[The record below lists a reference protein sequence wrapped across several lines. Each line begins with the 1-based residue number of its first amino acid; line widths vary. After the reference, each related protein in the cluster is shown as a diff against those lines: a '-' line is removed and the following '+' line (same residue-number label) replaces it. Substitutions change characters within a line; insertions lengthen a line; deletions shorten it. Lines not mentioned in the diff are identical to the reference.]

1 MLLNM
6 KLTKALFI
14 FFLLLS
20 LESKAQQAFKAGLSL
35 GMTTSQISGDGLGG
49 WDKFGVTGGAF
60 VSAPLSSKNGFR
72 IGLNYADKGSRTK
85 RDTLNFNTFAYRLR
99 YIEVPI
105 QYSFQNGPFTFL
117 TGLYYGRL
125 IKQDILANA
134 LTYDVTPPFRNYD
147 VGITVGATLQLG
159 DHLFLEGRFS
169 SSLLPTRPSPNFANP
184 NSYYEKGNY
193 NQVLYFLI
201 GRNF

>member
-1 MLLNM
+1 M

-117 TGLYYGRL
+117 SGLYYGRL
-125 IKQDILANA
+125 IKQDILSNS
-134 LTYDVTPPFRNYD
+134 LTYDVIPAFHNYD
-147 VGITVGATLQLG
+147 VGITLGTTLQLG

-169 SSLLPTRPSPNFANP
+169 SSILPTRPSPNFANP

>member
-1 MLLNM
+1 MR
-6 KLTKALFI
+6 LTKFFLFALFL
-14 FFLLLS
+14 FSYELH
-20 LESKAQQAFKAGLSL
+20 AQQAFNAGIAI

-49 WDKFGVTGGAF
+49 WDKFGITGGAF

-72 IGLNYADKGSRTK
+72 VGINYADKGSRTK

-99 YIEVPI
+99 YIEVPV

-117 TGLYYGRL
+117 SGLYYGRL
-125 IKQDILANA
+125 IKQDILSNA
-134 LTYDVTPPFRNYD
+134 LTYDVIPAFRNYD
-147 VGITVGATLQLG
+147 VGIALGATLQMG
-159 DHLFLEGRFS
+159 DHFFIEGRFS
-169 SSLLPTRPSPNFANP
+169 ASILPTRPSPNFANP

>member
-1 MLLNM
+1 M

-117 TGLYYGRL
+117 SGLYYGRL
-125 IKQDILANA
+125 IKQDILANS
-134 LTYDVTPPFRNYD
+134 LTYDVIPAFRNYD
-147 VGITVGATLQLG
+147 VGITLGTTLQLG

-169 SSLLPTRPSPNFANP
+169 SSILPTRPSPNFANP

>member
-1 MLLNM
+1 MT
-6 KLTKALFI
+6 LTRFLFLA
-14 FFLLLS
+14 FLLLS
-20 LESKAQQAFKAGLSL
+20 MTSSAQQAFKAGVSL

-49 WDKFGVTGGAF
+49 WDKFGITGGAF

-72 IGLNYADKGSRTK
+72 IGINYADKGSRTK
-85 RDTLNFNTFAYRLR
+85 RDTLNFNTFTYRLR
-99 YIEVPI
+99 YVEVPV

-117 TGLYYGRL
+117 SGLYYGRL
-125 IKQDILANA
+125 IRQDILANS
-134 LTYDVTPPFRNYD
+134 LTYEVIPAFRNFD
-147 VGITVGATLQLG
+147 VGLALGATLQMG
-159 DHLFLEGRFS
+159 DHFFIEGKFS
-169 SSLLPTRPSPNFANP
+169 TSIIPTRPSPNFANP

>member
-1 MLLNM
+1 MT
-6 KLTKALFI
+6 LTKLLFTFC
-14 FFLLLS
+14 FFWNVLGY
-20 LESKAQQAFKAGLSL
+20 AQQAFKAGVSV

-49 WDKFGVTGGAF
+49 WDKFGITGGAF

-99 YIEVPI
+99 YIEVPV

-125 IKQDILANA
+125 IKQDILSNA

-147 VGITVGATLQLG
+147 AGITVGTTLQLG

>member
-1 MLLNM
+1 M
-6 KLTKALFI
+6 KLTKLILLFFF
-14 FFLLLS
+14 FFLLS
-20 LESKAQQAFKAGLSL
+20 FESNAQQAFKAGISF

-49 WDKFGVTGGAF
+49 WDKFGMTGGAF

-99 YIEVPI
+99 YIEVPV

-117 TGLYYGRL
+117 TGVYYGRL

-134 LTYDVTPPFRNYD
+134 LTYDVIPAFRNYD
-147 VGITVGATLQLG
+147 VGITFGATLQMG
-159 DHLFLEGRFS
+159 DHFFIEGRFS
-169 SSLLPTRPSPNFANP
+169 SSMIPTRPSPNFANP

>member
-1 MLLNM
+1 MT
-6 KLTKALFI
+6 LTRFLFLA
-14 FFLLLS
+14 FLLLS
-20 LESKAQQAFKAGLSL
+20 MTSSAQQAFKAGVSL

-49 WDKFGVTGGAF
+49 WDKFGITGGAF

-72 IGLNYADKGSRTK
+72 IGINYADKGSRTK

-99 YIEVPI
+99 YVEVPV

-117 TGLYYGRL
+117 SGLYYGRL
-125 IKQDILANA
+125 IRQDILANS
-134 LTYDVTPPFRNYD
+134 LTYEVIPAFRNFD
-147 VGITVGATLQLG
+147 VGLALGATLQMG
-159 DHLFLEGRFS
+159 DHFFIEGKFS
-169 SSLLPTRPSPNFANP
+169 TSIIPTRPSPNFANP

>member
-1 MLLNM
+1 MT
-6 KLTKALFI
+6 LTRFLVLCI
-14 FFLLLS
+14 LLLS
-20 LESKAQQAFKAGLSL
+20 MNSNAQQAFKAGVSL

-99 YIEVPI
+99 YIELPV

-117 TGLYYGRL
+117 SGLYYGRL
-125 IKQDILANA
+125 MKQDILANS
-134 LTYDVTPPFRNYD
+134 LTYEVIPAFRNYD
-147 VGITVGATLQLG
+147 VGITLGTTLQMG
-159 DHLFLEGRFS
+159 DHLFIEGRFS
-169 SSLLPTRPSPNFANP
+169 SSIIPTRPSPNFANP

>member
-1 MLLNM
+1 MTLTRLLF
-6 KLTKALFI
+6 LA
-14 FFLLLS
+14 FLLLS
-20 LESKAQQAFKAGLSL
+20 MTSSAQQAFKAGVSL

-49 WDKFGVTGGAF
+49 WDKFGITGGAF

-72 IGLNYADKGSRTK
+72 IGINYADKGSRTK

-99 YIEVPI
+99 YVEVPV

-117 TGLYYGRL
+117 SGLYYGRL
-125 IKQDILANA
+125 IRQDILANS
-134 LTYDVTPPFRNYD
+134 LTYEVIPAFRNFD
-147 VGITVGATLQLG
+147 VGLALGATLQMG
-159 DHLFLEGRFS
+159 DHFFIEGKFS
-169 SSLLPTRPSPNFANP
+169 TSIIPTRPSPNFANP

>member
-1 MLLNM
+1 MT
-6 KLTKALFI
+6 LTK
-14 FFLLLS
+14 FLLLVLLLFS
-20 LESKAQQAFKAGLSL
+20 CELFAQQAFKAGLSL

-49 WDKFGVTGGAF
+49 WDKFGIAGGAF

-72 IGLNYADKGSRTK
+72 IGFNYADKGSRTK

-99 YIEVPI
+99 YIEVPV

-117 TGLYYGRL
+117 SGLYYGRL
-125 IKQDILANA
+125 IRQDILSNT
-134 LTYDVTPPFRNYD
+134 LTYDVIPAFRNYD
-147 VGITVGATLQLG
+147 IGIALGAALQLG

-169 SSLLPTRPSPNFANP
+169 TSVIPTRPSPNFANP
-184 NSYYEKGNY
+184 NSYYERGNY

>member
-1 MLLNM
+1 M
-6 KLTKALFI
+6 KLTK
-14 FFLLLS
+14 LLLIFC
-20 LESKAQQAFKAGLSL
+20 LLANIATNAQQAFKAGVSL

-60 VSAPLSSKNGFR
+60 VSAPISAKNGFR

-85 RDTLNFNTFAYRLR
+85 RDTLNFNTFSYRLR

-105 QYSFQNGPFTFL
+105 QYSFQNGPFVFH

-125 IKQDILANA
+125 IKQDVLSNYYSYPVAPAFRSYDFGLA
-134 LTYDVTPPFRNYD
+134 
-147 VGITVGATLQLG
+147 VGSTLQLG
-159 DHLFLEGRFS
+159 DHFFIEGRFS
-169 SSLLPTRPSPNFANP
+169 SSILPTRPSPNFANP

>member
-117 TGLYYGRL
+117 SGLYYGRL
-125 IKQDILANA
+125 IKQDILANS
-134 LTYDVTPPFRNYD
+134 LTYDVIPAFRNYD
-147 VGITVGATLQLG
+147 VGITLGTTLQLG

-169 SSLLPTRPSPNFANP
+169 SSILPTRPSPNFANP

>member
-1 MLLNM
+1 M
-6 KLTKALFI
+6 KLTKL
-14 FFLLLS
+14 FLLFLFLLS
-20 LESKAQQAFKAGLSL
+20 YELQAQQAFKAGISL

-49 WDKFGVTGGAF
+49 WDKFGITGGAF
-60 VSAPLSSKNGFR
+60 VSAPFSSKNGFR

-99 YIEVPI
+99 YIEVPV

-117 TGLYYGRL
+117 SGLYYGRM
-125 IKQDILANA
+125 IKQDILSNA
-134 LTYDVTPPFRNYD
+134 LKYDVIPAFRNYD
-147 VGITVGATLQLG
+147 LGITLGATLQLG

-169 SSLLPTRPSPNFANP
+169 SSILPTRPSPNFANP